1 MDYISLG
8 GTLFTPATYLNIDK
22 LFTLE
27 KYPTLKSLVID
38 LEDGCDN
45 YNEGIKN
52 IKKLDFSKRKI
63 PTFLRPKN
71 PNSLKEIINFKID
84 GFVLPKFGLNNS
96 QEYLKILENTN
107 FYIMPSIEGEELFDF
122 NKLLKLKNI
131 LKNKNVLTIRIGCED
146 MFRKLNMKKGKYSIF
161 DRAVTNNIIGNIIAI
176 FKSAGFNIS
185 GCVYPYF
192 NDIEGFKKDIQKE
205 FFEGLFSK
213 TIIHPNQIEPLNNLY
228 KVTTEELNEAKEILS
243 SQKAIFNQ
251 NGKMA
256 EIKTQTPYAKM
267 ILKRHEV
274 YGLK

>member
-8 GTLFTPATYLNIDK
+8 GTLFTPATYKDIQK
-22 LFTLE
+22 LFTLK
-27 KYPTLKSLVID
+27 KYPTLKSLLID
-38 LEDGCDN
+38 LEDGCND
-45 YNEGIKN
+45 YNKGLENIKN
-52 IKKLDFSKRKI
+52 LDFSKRKI

-71 PNSLKEIINFKID
+71 PDSLKELIQFDID
-84 GFVLPKFGLNNS
+84 GFILPKFGLNNS
-96 QEYLKILENTN
+96 QQYLNILKNTK

-122 NKLLKLKNI
+122 NKLLQLKEI
-131 LKNKNVLTIRIGCED
+131 LKNQNVLTIRIGCED
-146 MFRKLNMKKGKYSIF
+146 MFRQLHMKKGKYSIF
-161 DRAVTNNIIGNIIAI
+161 DRSVTNNIIGNIIAI

-213 TIIHPNQIEPLNNLY
+213 TIIHPNQIEPLNELY

-243 SQKAIFNQ
+243 SKKSIFNQ
-251 NGKMA
+251 NETMA
-256 EIKTQTPYAKM
+256 ETKTQTPYAKT
-267 ILKRHEV
+267 IIKRYEV

>member
-8 GTLFTPATYLNIDK
+8 GTLFTPATYQNIDK
-22 LFTLE
+22 LFTLK

-38 LEDGCDN
+38 LEDGCDD
-45 YNEGIKN
+45 YNKGLQN
-52 IKKLDFSKRKI
+52 IKKLNFSKRKI

-71 PNSLKEIINFKID
+71 PNSLKELINIDVD
-84 GFVLPKFGLNNS
+84 GFILPKFGLNNS
-96 QEYLKILENTN
+96 QEYLKILENTK

-122 NKLLKLKNI
+122 NKLLQLKEI
-131 LKNKNVLTIRIGCED
+131 LKNQNILTIRIGCED
-146 MFRKLNMKKGKYSIF
+146 MFRQLNMKKGKYSIF
-161 DRAVTNNIIGNIIAI
+161 DRSVTNNIIGNVIAI
-176 FKSAGFNIS
+176 FKSNNFNIS

-192 NDIEGFKKDIQKE
+192 NDTEGFKKDIQKE

-213 TIIHPNQIEPLNNLY
+213 TIIHPNQIEPLNELY
-228 KVTTEELNEAKEILS
+228 KVTIEELNEAKEILA

-256 EIKTQTPYAKM
+256 EIKTQTPYAKI
-267 ILKRHEV
+267 ILRRYEV

>member
-8 GTLFTPATYLNIDK
+8 GTLFTPSTYKDIEK

-45 YNEGIKN
+45 YNKGLNN

-71 PNSLKEIINFKID
+71 PNSLKELIKIDID

-96 QEYLKILENTN
+96 QEYLKILENSN

-122 NKLLKLKNI
+122 NKLLELKEI

-146 MFRKLNMKKGKYSIF
+146 MFRQLNMKKGKYSIF
-161 DRAVTNNIIGNIIAI
+161 DRSVTNNIIGNIIAI
-176 FKSAGFNIS
+176 FKSHGFNIS

-213 TIIHPNQIEPLNNLY
+213 TIIHPTQIEPLNELY
-228 KVTTEELNEAKEILS
+228 KVTIEELNEAQEILA

>member
-8 GTLFTPATYLNIDK
+8 GTLFTPATYNNIQK

-38 LEDGCDN
+38 LEDGCHN
-45 YNEGIKN
+45 YNKGLVNIKN
-52 IKKLDFSKRKI
+52 LDFSKRKI

-71 PNSLKEIINFKID
+71 SDSLKELTKFNVD
-84 GFVLPKFGLNNS
+84 GFVLPKFGLSNS
-96 QEYLKILENTN
+96 QQYLNILKNTE
-107 FYIMPSIEGEELFDF
+107 FYIMPSIEGEELFNF
-122 NKLLKLKNI
+122 NKLLQLKKI
-131 LKNKNVLTIRIGCED
+131 LKNKNILTIRIGCED
-146 MFRKLNMKKGKYSIF
+146 MFRQLHMKKGKHSIF
-161 DRAVTNNIIGNIIAI
+161 DRSVTNNIIGNILTI
-176 FKSAGFNIS
+176 FKSDGFNIS

-213 TIIHPNQIEPLNNLY
+213 TIIHPNQIEPLNELY
-228 KVTTEELNEAKEILS
+228 KVTKIELQEAKEIITS
-243 SQKAIFNQ
+243 DNNIFNQ

-256 EIKTQTPYAKM
+256 ETKTQIPYAKT
-267 ILKRHEV
+267 IIKRYQI